1 MLTLP
6 FGHAYYKLDA
16 NVFTTIRGKSYFK
29 ALKIGEQI
37 TANYKGKKFQT
48 EIVNLELKTISEIP
62 LNVLK
67 LDTEYPGFV
76 IASHEDFVNLIN
88 TFRTGFMPQATL
100 ESKMTIITL
109 KKI

>member
-6 FGHAYYKLDA
+6 FGHAYYKLDV
-16 NVFTTIRGKSYFK
+16 NQFTTIRGKSYFK

-48 EIVNLELKTISEIP
+48 EIVNLELKPISEIP
-62 LNVLK
+62 LEVLK
-67 LDTEYPGFV
+67 LDAEYPDFV
-76 IASHEDFVNLIN
+76 IASYQDFVELIN
-88 TFRTGFMPQATL
+88 TFRAGFMPKVTL